1 MSTPAHIDPDNP
13 YPQSLVTTIEVVF
26 PSMCNQFNTLFGGVA
41 LQWMD
46 RAAWI
51 CATRFAR
58 QTVVTIASD
67 KIVFKSPIR
76 EGDMVE
82 LRARVIKLGKT
93 SVTCRVDMYSERPLT
108 GRRQLATHGDFVMVA
123 IDADGRPSP
132 VTPAI

>member
-1 MSTPAHIDPDNP
+1 MDTNHDAENP
-13 YPQSLVTTIEVVF
+13 YPESLITTIEVVF

-67 KIVFKSPIR
+67 KVVFKSPIR

-82 LRARVIKLGKT
+82 LRARVIKLGNT
-93 SVTCRVDMYSERPLT
+93 SATVRVDMYAERPLT
-108 GRRQLATHGDFVMVA
+108 ARRQLATHGDFVMVA
-123 IDADGRPSP
+123 IDADGRPSKI
-132 VTPAI
+132 TPAI